1 MNDNDPFGP
10 AEQRLHSF
18 IEDRYPDRAAAQR
31 TIVRQSI
38 HQRTQREHVRFILR
52 LYAAIMKWM
61 KPVVLAVLFFASAS
75 YFLRLSSDGLS
86 AIIPEPYEA
95 LAVFL
100 FVILYTF
107 EQVFGRLVRRGQ
119 FWNFKDGWH
128 LELSPAF
135 KRMYRASHHSVQAQ
149 RRAGT
154 R

>member
-38 HQRTQREHVRFILR
+38 HQRTQREHVRLILR
-52 LYAAIMKWM
+52 LYASIMKWM
-61 KPVVLAVLFFASAS
+61 KPLVLAILFFASAS
-75 YFLRLSSDGLS
+75 YFLRLSSHGLS
-86 AIIPEPYEA
+86 AIVPAGVEA

-107 EQVFGRLVRRGQ
+107 EQVFGRLVRHGQ

-135 KRMYRASHHSVQAQ
+135 KRMYRASHHLVQT
-149 RRAGT
+149 RRREGT